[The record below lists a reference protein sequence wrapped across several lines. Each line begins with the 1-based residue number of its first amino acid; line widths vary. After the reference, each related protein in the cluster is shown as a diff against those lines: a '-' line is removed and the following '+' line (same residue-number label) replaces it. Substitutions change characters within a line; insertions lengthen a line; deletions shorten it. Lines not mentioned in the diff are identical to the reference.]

1 VFGHQLASYQL
12 LSSYMHRLPSGV
24 YYKETRMKYIKSI
37 ARTIEEIEVNDDKD
51 STNFLEYLIL
61 QFFLLPTTIYNTF
74 KVLQLMVWSGHLYF
88 LALHLYKRGTSCVTI
103 LRHQAFRDR
112 IKSTWVG
119 SGVLVVRSSK
129 WKASYISPTTGREP
143 PSCS

>member
-1 VFGHQLASYQL
+1 
-12 LSSYMHRLPSGV
+12 
-24 YYKETRMKYIKSI
+24 MKYIKSI

-88 LALHLYKRGTSCVTI
+88 LALHLYKRGTSCVT
-103 LRHQAFRDR
+103 F
-112 IKSTWVG
+112 
-119 SGVLVVRSSK
+119 SGTK
-129 WKASYISPTTGREP
+129 HF
-143 PSCS
+143 